1 VNLKLVSIMMPAYN
15 AERFIGQAIESV
27 LVQSYP
33 NWELIVVNDGSTDNT
48 AEVVAGYSDSRIRLL
63 HQPNGG
69 ESAARNTALKNMHG
83 ELVAFLDADDQYLP
97 HHLESTV
104 SFLEEHLDY
113 EGVYTDG
120 YYCDATGNLLQT
132 LTSRRRGP
140 FQGDVFAEAV
150 RGSDLFGPPVSVV
163 VRRDPIVNHHLRFDE
178 EIVIGPDWVFLTQFA
193 EVGLFGYLGETTCL
207 YRIHDSNISLQ
218 VDLKKRAREFA
229 KCRIR
234 QLEMARY
241 DECPVD
247 VRSFVFYDLLVNLL
261 RGQPAEQTA
270 VMERPHFKDL
280 PASDQARLLRLT
292 AAQALLSSESEQ
304 GYISRWFEKSIEL
317 DATER
322 RTSILFNLYKI
333 SPKLA
338 RRSLQL
344 KRNGEVDILAL
355 SPFADMDFSAEPL
368 ELILN

>member
-1 VNLKLVSIMMPAYN
+1 MMPAYN

-27 LVQSYP
+27 LAQSYP
-33 NWELIVVNDGSTDNT
+33 NWELFVVNDGSTDST

-63 HQPNGG
+63 HQTNDG
-69 ESAARNTALKNMHG
+69 ESAARNTALKNLHG

-104 SFLEEHLDY
+104 TFLEENLDY
-113 EGVYTDG
+113 SGVYTDG
-120 YYCDATGNLLQT
+120 YYCDATGNLLQS

-163 VRRDPIVNHHLRFDE
+163 VRRDPIISHHLQFDE

-193 EVGLFGYLGETTCL
+193 EIGLFGYLGEPTCL

-218 VDLKKRAREFA
+218 VDLQKRAREFA

-234 QLEMARY
+234 QLEMARF
-241 DECPVD
+241 DECPID
-247 VRSFVFYDLLVNLL
+247 VRSSVFYDLLVNLM

-270 VMERPHFKDL
+270 IMERPQFKDL
-280 PASDQARLLRLT
+280 PANEQARLLRLT
-292 AAQALLSSESEQ
+292 ASQALLSSPSERA
-304 GYISRWFEKSIEL
+304 YISRWFKKSIEL
-317 DATER
+317 DATKR

-338 RRSLQL
+338 RRSLQF
-344 KRNGEVDILAL
+344 KRNGEVALFAL
-355 SPFADMDFSAEPL
+355 SPFADMDFSAES
-368 ELILN
+368 I

>member
-1 VNLKLVSIMMPAYN
+1 
-15 AERFIGQAIESV
+15 
-27 LVQSYP
+27 
-33 NWELIVVNDGSTDNT
+33 
-48 AEVVAGYSDSRIRLL
+48 VVAGYSDSRIRLL

-104 SFLEEHLDY
+104 TFLEENLDY
-113 EGVYTDG
+113 KGVYTDG

-140 FQGDVFAEAV
+140 FEGDVFAEAI

-163 VRRDPIVNHHLRFDE
+163 VRRDPIVSHGLQFDE
-178 EIVIGPDWVFLTQFA
+178 EIVIGPDWIFLTKFA
-193 EVGLFGYLGETTCL
+193 EVGLFGYLGEPTCL
-207 YRIHDSNISLQ
+207 YRIHDSNISLL

-241 DECPVD
+241 DECPVA

-270 VMERPHFKDL
+270 IMERPQFKDL
-280 PASDQARLLRLT
+280 PANEQARLLRLT
-292 AAQALLSSESEQ
+292 ATQALLSSESEQ
-304 GYISRWFEKSIEL
+304 GYISRWFEKSREL
-317 DATER
+317 DATDK
-322 RTSILFNLYKI
+322 RTSLLIHLHELN
-333 SPKLA
+333 PRLA
-338 RRSLQL
+338 RRFLEI
-344 KRNGEVDILAL
+344 KRRGEVDPLTVM
-355 SPFADMDFSAEPL
+355 PFADMVQT
-368 ELILN
+368 LI